1 MECRADHLPL
11 GVEYR
16 PGTAHVP
23 VARNTPDVLE
33 VSRAMFSP
41 TLDRIVG
48 IVRRDQEVHVSS
60 VTSNY
65 QLARAHAHADAA
77 SEDGAVAGS

>member
-1 MECRADHLPL
+1 
-11 GVEYR
+11 
-16 PGTAHVP
+16 
-23 VARNTPDVLE
+23 
-33 VSRAMFSP
+33 MFSP

-65 QLARAHAHADAA
+65 QLARAHADADAA
-77 SEDGAVAGS
+77 AEDGAVAGS